1 MNKRK
6 LLSALSV
13 ILVFCLL
20 LGVGPMALE
29 VSAAETL
36 VTLPGGHSQTHTAGD
51 TLADIQAQNAQWS
64 VRQFL
69 NQCATPLDG
78 SNGNPDLCVPGLSST
93 DNMIPQGMT
102 YYRQKNWVLVASYYN
117 GSGKSSVVYAM
128 SLETGKFVAQFNILN
143 NDGSACTA
151 HVGGIAASDH
161 NLYIADKG
169 NTISYVPLSEL
180 AVEEGTVKDITIQGT
195 VALPELGSASTSFC
209 SIDNG
214 ILWTGNFYH
223 TADGYNVAANSK
235 YNSMVFGYTL
245 QGGTSETEWNAF
257 ATGSIIGSAPSN
269 PKACAGY
276 PSYSIA
282 IPNAIT
288 KIQCAVVSHGRIY
301 IGTSYGRKNA
311 CDLYIA
317 DVDLTKDGDT
327 DVTIAGHAE
336 KAYLVSDYKT
346 FQNHLYMNEGMFML
360 NNELYILTESAAYK
374 YYGESNVNKCTYP
387 TDVVWKLDPYALVG
401 EVAPDESGT
410 TSYYQR
416 VNTWDE
422 INDGD
427 EYIILFKSSAKADNG
442 NQILYTLNAKGGYND
457 TSLPKYTAPA
467 DAKQDT
473 TGDTMGMVG
482 KAITEYTFTNGDRKL
497 VLNNADD
504 DVESI
509 RWSIEK
515 TGTGNGVRI
524 TSKDSY
530 FSNAP
535 YLYYGS
541 RLIYM
546 TIGANS
552 QFEKVYLT
560 SVNEANGTFKLYY
573 NGSKEYW
580 MFCNDGTIDGAMANY
595 SATYAKN
602 SNERSYKCVYDG
614 CTEIPGTFHMDG
626 GFNRGQTDT
635 GNMVGGTN
643 KGKAVDASYGYFNI
657 YKRIVKTTS
666 TQGKSNLFTGKKA
679 YASENGTYTIDLE
692 AYATGQTQSAISDK
706 GVPLDVVMV
715 VDLSASMSNAD
726 NNQDCINYDKSFR
739 LSYDGYRPSSK
750 DTFYKLGDTYYK
762 IERGSYQTQEYVPH
776 NGDISRDGLK
786 DAKTTWYY
794 LFDGEYCELG
804 YTYYRQND
812 SWTKSYDTAVIS
824 LQHNGNYY
832 ALYNTG
838 ADCNCSNKGTS
849 AHEAAHLIGTSMP
862 DRKTGHDDFRNSS
875 NAYFNC
881 YKSSSSKANY
891 NGVYYT
897 FETITHYY
905 LYFVVDGVTYYLDAN
920 GTSTERPSKYTTS
933 GEYCYTGAYYTQTNV
948 TRLTATIKAMRD
960 FVDDLKVDAGRYDVD
975 HRLAIVEFGND
986 DVDAKPDVG
995 GTDWNRT
1002 GVWQKTD
1009 ASTGDGSFTQQ
1020 HSETISDEV
1029 YANALYSASDSTIE
1043 KAITTM
1049 DGQRNG
1055 SVCAAPNHG
1064 MYMAYKILS
1073 ESGSVEAYH
1082 NGTRK
1087 AIVVFVSDGVP
1098 GNPSSIK
1105 GASTKLNISKGYANG
1120 AIQNAKKIKDL
1131 GYADIYSIYIGTE
1144 SMDNFDVNAYMEG
1157 ISSNYPEADGYP
1169 GYNYTDAAGG
1179 NHVAALGTKNEEGNF
1194 YKSITSGGDLS
1205 KLLESISYEAIASG
1219 TAVNLNRTAVLK
1231 DVLSDNFSFPSDL
1244 SEVKITLQT
1253 QELSYDASNK
1263 LVEGAITD
1271 APAGITYS
1279 ISGNEVNVTGFDY
1292 TQYYVAPDHAGKR
1305 LLVKIEGVI
1314 PNSDISG
1321 YNVDTNDNERSG
1333 IYAHQDDSVPAESL
1347 TKEDVTKLL
1356 PAPDTD
1362 VPVYN
1367 YVFDFGSTMPIT
1379 ALANELMAVTTAPQ
1393 KLDSSNYPL
1402 SVYNER
1408 GGEAQI
1414 LPETNAMNLTMGLEE
1429 SYIYCFVKTHED
1441 GVYQWIKANL
1451 IPASNVYYEESSF
1464 APAGDNTSWTV
1475 DGNTTS
1481 TYQDISSA
1489 NDLYGF
1495 DSSYNNNSGAD
1506 FSGGSALKATV
1517 NSTNKFTDK
1526 LSFAFNGNSFDLIS
1540 ACGPTTGVLAVKVYN
1555 KEMRTTKMFVVDTYY
1570 TDTDY
1575 LINGL
1580 AHQVPVM
1587 TFSGDYGTYIVEI
1600 SGLYLN
1606 SAGAVKNA
1614 AAKAK
1619 AARYLAVAPKAVNNI
1634 DDEITSALKELGYD
1648 EFNASNVEKVWMDD
1662 NSILNGG
1669 TGSSTARAARKVRAA
1684 NGIATNANDATLT
1697 TYVDA
1702 VRIYKPL
1709 GPTDSE
1715 AYADGEKNAT
1725 YINVLTNL
1733 KSGNGISGATSDGYF
1748 AYVEGKN
1755 YESLDF
1761 ADYNNYKFGGPHN
1774 EIYLSPVSDGDV
1786 SGLTFKIANFD
1797 RTKSQVMLSMR
1808 YVLKNGNADGATCKI
1823 NGNIV
1828 AINSATE
1835 LYYDIS
1841 QYIADDGTVTIQNL
1855 GGNLLAIDYLKLADA
1870 KLGVDDSL
1878 AKPIDLMSLDGVE
1891 SDILARFK
1899 TVEDNYEDETDDID
1913 RPLGIVPLGTDNSG
1927 DSGMDFSFIDSVV
1940 VILNKIIELILN
1952 ISKVPW

>member
-223 TADGYNVAANSK
+223 IEGGFNVAANSK

-401 EVAPDESGT
+401 EVAPGESGT

-416 VNTWDE
+416 VNTWGE

-552 QFEKVYLT
+552 QFEKIYLT

-580 MFCNDGTIDGAMANY
+580 MFCNDGTIDGAIANY
-595 SATYAKN
+595 TATYASN
-602 SNERSYKCVYDG
+602 SNSRPYKCVYDG
-614 CTEIPGTFHMDG
+614 CSEVPGTFHMDG
-626 GFNRGQTDT
+626 GFNRRQADT

-643 KGKAVDASYGYFNI
+643 KGKAVADSYGYFNI
-657 YKRIVKTTS
+657 YKRIVKTS
-666 TQGKSNLFTGKKA
+666 SSQGKSNLFTGKKA
-679 YASENGTYTIDLE
+679 YASADGTYTIDLE
-692 AYATGQTQSAISDK
+692 AYATGERQSAISDK
-706 GVPLDVVMV
+706 GVPLDVIMV
-715 VDLSASMSNAD
+715 LDLSASMSDAS
-726 NNQDCINYDKSFR
+726 NNQDCINYDKNYR
-739 LSYDGYRPSSK
+739 LSYNGYRPDSK
-750 DTFYKLGDTYYK
+750 DTFYKVGDTYYK
-762 IERGSYQTQEYVPH
+762 IERGSYQTQEYVAH

-786 DAKTTWYY
+786 GAGTTWYY
-794 LFDGEYCELG
+794 LFDGEYCALG
-804 YTYYRQND
+804 YTYYRKND
-812 SWTKSYDTAVIS
+812 SGLYSYDTAVIS

-838 ADCNCSNKGTS
+838 IDCNCSNKGTS

-862 DRKTGHDDFRNSS
+862 DRKKGHADFRNSA
-875 NAYFNC
+875 NTYYNC

-897 FETITHYY
+897 YETITHYY
-905 LYFVVDGVTYYLDAN
+905 LYYVKDGVTYYLD
-920 GTSTERPSKYTTS
+920 GTGASTERPSKYTTS
-933 GEYCYTGAYYTQTNV
+933 GEYSYTGAYYVKTNV
-948 TRLTATIKAMRD
+948 TRQTAVTKAAKE
-960 FVDDLKVDAGRYDVD
+960 FLSDLKIDAGKYDVD
-975 HRLAIVEFGND
+975 HRMALVTFGND
-986 DVDAKPDVG
+986 NSNARPITNVDSWKY
-995 GTDWNRT
+995 T
-1002 GVWQKTD
+1002 GVWKKNTN
-1009 ASTGDGSFTQQ
+1009 
-1020 HSETISDEV
+1020 
-1029 YANALYSASDSTIE
+1029 ANAAPGEGSIVKKNDANIQDAYNNAFYSANDPTVEKGIDAIDGMRDSY
-1043 KAITTM
+1043 
-1049 DGQRNG
+1049 
-1055 SVCAAPNHG
+1055 VCAAPNHG
-1064 MYMAYKILS
+1064 LEMAYNILESSNAKS
-1073 ESGSVEAYH
+1073 EYE

-1087 AIVVFVSDGVP
+1087 AIVVFISDGVP
-1098 GNPSSIK
+1098 GNPSR
-1105 GASTKLNISKGYANG
+1105 GDNPNIAKIYAHG
-1120 AIQNAKKIKDL
+1120 AIQQAKKIKDSAK
-1131 GYADIYSIYIGTE
+1131 ADIYSIYIGTE
-1144 SMDNFDVNAYMEG
+1144 SMSGFDVNSYMAAV
-1157 ISSNYPEADGYP
+1157 SSNYPNATGYP
-1169 GYNYTDAAGG
+1169 GYNYTVGG
-1179 NHVAALGTKNEEGNF
+1179 VNYTGELGEQ
-1194 YKSITSGGDLS
+1194 KSNAYYSAITSGGDLS
-1205 KLLESISYEAIASG
+1205 RLLESISYEAIASG

-1614 AAKAK
+1614 ATKAK

-1733 KSGNGISGATSDGYF
+1733 KSSNGISGATSDGYF

-1913 RPLGIVPLGTDNSG
+1913 RPLGIVPLGTDDSG